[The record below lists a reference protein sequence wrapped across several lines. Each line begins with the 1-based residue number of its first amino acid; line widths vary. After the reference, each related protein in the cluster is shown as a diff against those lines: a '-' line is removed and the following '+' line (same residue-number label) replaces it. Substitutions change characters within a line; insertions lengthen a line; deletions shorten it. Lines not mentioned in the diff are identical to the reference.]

1 MLKSWHTANTGE
13 WSLVMMSLVHPAAMN
28 IRIPNV
34 SHAHM
39 RAHTHTHIHT
49 RAHART
55 NAHTHRNAYVRTYVP
70 THSMHTLYIR
80 THVHKYTNT
89 HFHCPPPTIAL
100 MCLTICKT
108 GDPETRVG
116 LPQHSIAV
124 RGHIDSGLRWV
135 WQTPKGHLVHTT
147 SHVIV
152 YVRRRATVLVLHYYY
167 YTRAHAHAW
176 THTHT
181 HAYTPCKHT
190 KYTPYYMYSKQ
201 HTEGC
206 VCVCGCR
213 HESGGASTY
222 KGA

>member
-34 SHAHM
+34 SHATCGHTRTHTYTRARTQTRTHAHM
-39 RAHTHTHIHT
+39 HERTHTQKCIRTYLRTNTQYAHTV
-49 RAHART
+49 
-55 NAHTHRNAYVRTYVP
+55 Y
-70 THSMHTLYIR
+70 

-100 MCLTICKT
+100 VCLTICKT

-124 RGHIDSGLRWV
+124 RGHIDSGLRWA
-135 WQTPKGHLVHTT
+135 WQTPNGHLVHTT

-152 YVRRRATVLVLHYYY
+152 YVCQKASYCTDVPLLLLHTCTCACLY
-167 YTRAHAHAW
+167 

-181 HAYTPCKHT
+181 CIRTMQAHKVHT
-190 KYTPYYMYSKQ
+190 IL
-201 HTEGC
+201 H
-206 VCVCGCR
+206 VR
-213 HESGGASTY
+213 
-222 KGA
+222 

>member
-1 MLKSWHTANTGE
+1 
-13 WSLVMMSLVHPAAMN
+13 MSLM
-28 IRIPNV
+28 
-34 SHAHM
+34 
-39 RAHTHTHIHT
+39 HTCGHT
-49 RAHART
+49 RAHTYTRAHACTHTRTHAHMHERSHTQKRIRTYLRT
-55 NAHTHRNAYVRTYVP
+55 NTQYAHTVY
-70 THSMHTLYIR
+70 

-135 WQTPKGHLVHTT
+135 WQTPNGHLVHTT
-147 SHVIV
+147 SHVTV

-167 YTRAHAHAW
+167 YTCAHVHAW

-190 KYTPYYMYSKQ
+190 KYTPYYMYSEQ